1 MASKKPVDV
10 QEEEQ
15 QEVSAEAQIAAQAA
29 EIERLKAELAKNK
42 PAQKAARPVRETD
55 YDRVHRIEAEAIA
68 AGKDL
73 WDVTVEVFVPHRNPT
88 EDPFYWMCINSRP
101 VQFPADDSVQEMR
114 LPYACLLVDVLRNE
128 KRAADYRDS
137 MQVYDPVTN
146 PHKEEMIRSGY

>member
-1 MASKKPVDV
+1 MASKKPVEV

-15 QEVSAEAQIAAQAA
+15 QTVSNEDRIAAQAA
-29 EIERLKAELAKNK
+29 EIERLRAELAKAK
-42 PAQKAARPVRETD
+42 PAQRAARPARESD
-55 YDRVHRIEAEAIA
+55 YDRVHRLEAEAIA
-68 AGKDL
+68 AGKDM
-73 WDVTVEVFVPHRNPT
+73 WEEWTEVYVPHRNPT

-101 VQFPADDSVQEMR
+101 VQFPANDTVQEMR

-128 KRAADYRDS
+128 KRAADYKDS